1 MRTHGGFHMAIENT
15 GLNLRPIKEES
26 LRMLVCDHHYVAM
39 ETPAR
44 KRAPRESAALLSIFL
59 ISVAQRLQM
68 KSDVSKQILM
78 DCFINEKAIWTMSVR
93 YHRYLTDT
101 SQQCLQKEAE
111 STTKAGTKD
120 DTKPSAQMLLD
131 CLERDSKSL
140 NHTVF
145 VGAACLARDIKPCK
159 TVSCP

>member
-1 MRTHGGFHMAIENT
+1 MATENT
-15 GLNLRPIKEES
+15 DLTLWPIKEES
-26 LRMLVCDHHYVAM
+26 LRMLFCDHHYVAM
-39 ETPAR
+39 ETPAS
-44 KRAPRESAALLSIFL
+44 KRAPGRWSAALLSIFL
-59 ISVAQRLQM
+59 ISVTQRLQI
-68 KSDVSKQILM
+68 KSEVSKHILM

-93 YHRYLTDT
+93 YHRCEGGV
-101 SQQCLQKEAE
+101 SAPQQRLQREAE

-145 VGAACLARDIKPCK
+145 VGVACLARDIRPCK
-159 TVSCP
+159 TVSRP